1 MKNMS
6 WTALAIAVGVL
17 SAAVVLAQSGPAT
30 PTQDSAKSV
39 TQPEAKQE
47 TKMPSDGRTKWEYR
61 IESIELLTGTSEKSR
76 NDPEGMKM
84 RAAAAEAG
92 MRREAEFR
100 GSALKVLGE
109 QGWELVDVYTFQDST
124 VEDIGV
130 RTNIRYVFKR
140 KL

>member
-84 RAAAAEAG
+84 RAAAALFEHDAQGARPAVGVMLPMLPEAHIAG
-92 MRREAEFR
+92 WADCRCRRCWR
-100 GSALKVLGE
+100 RLS
-109 QGWELVDVYTFQDST
+109 GWPVTA
-124 VEDIGV
+124 
-130 RTNIRYVFKR
+130 
-140 KL
+140 

>member
-1 MKNMS
+1 MKNFS
-6 WTALAIAVGVL
+6 WTALAIAGAVL
-17 SAAVVLAQSGPAT
+17 GAAAVFAQTGTAPPQDTAKTAT
-30 PTQDSAKSV
+30 QVET
-39 TQPEAKQE
+39 KQE
-47 TKMPSDGRTKWEYR
+47 NKMPTDGRTKWEYR
-61 IESIELLTGTSEKSR
+61 IESIELLTGTSDKSR
-76 NDPEGMKM
+76 NDPEGLKM

-92 MRREAEFR
+92 LRREAEFR
-100 GSALKVLGE
+100 ASALKSLGE